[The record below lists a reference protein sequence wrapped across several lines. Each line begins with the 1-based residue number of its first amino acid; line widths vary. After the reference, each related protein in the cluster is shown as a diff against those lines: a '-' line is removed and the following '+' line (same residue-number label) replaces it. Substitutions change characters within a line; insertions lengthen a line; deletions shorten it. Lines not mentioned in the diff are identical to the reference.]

1 MRWIL
6 TFPLIAVLLLASSA
20 TIVGAEGA
28 GDERE
33 TYKELLRTLDGSIIT
48 IRHGGNPD
56 LGQAQ
61 TLYNNLVGPHRDENF
76 ENFDNPSE
84 LIKIDNQITQSFL
97 SLVQSVGEE
106 NIRVLRSDI
115 SLMAGKLG
123 IGISPIYEHALF
135 VVAGIGAFVALL
147 ITLVTR
153 RVVNWERVRQIKAEV
168 SAFQKELREAQSK
181 RDMKRVHKLQQDQK
195 RIFSLQGEMM
205 KETFKPTIFYIVPYF
220 IFWYL
225 LSGIYRGWVVAWLPF
240 SLPLPFFG
248 TLVSCGFLSW
258 FLITYFG
265 FSQVWRKLLIR
276 D

>member
-6 TFPLIAVLLLASSA
+6 ICPLIAVLLLASFA
-20 TIVGAEGA
+20 TIVGAGA

-33 TYKELLRTLDGSIIT
+33 AYKELLQTLDGSIIT
-48 IRHGGNPD
+48 LRHGGSVD
-56 LGQAQ
+56 LSHAQ
-61 TLYNNLVGPHRDENF
+61 TLYSNLVGPHRDENF
-76 ENFDNPSE
+76 KNFDNPSE
-84 LIKIDNQITQSFL
+84 LIKIDNQITQTFL
-97 SLVQSVGEE
+97 SLPELANEE
-106 NIRVLRSDI
+106 NIRALRSDI
-115 SLMAGKLG
+115 SLMASKLG
-123 IGISPIYEHALF
+123 IKISPIFEHALF
-135 VVAGIGAFVALL
+135 VIAGIGALVAFL
-147 ITLVTR
+147 ITLVTW

-181 RDMKRVHKLQQDQK
+181 RDMKRVYKLQQGQK

-205 KETFKPTIFYIVPYF
+205 RETFKPTIFYIVPYF

-225 LSGIYRGWVVAWLPF
+225 LSHIYKGWVIAWLPF

-265 FSQVWRKLLIR
+265 FSQIWRKLLIR